1 MKKNMKWLIV
11 FVSLMM
17 PEVAFAEEI
26 NVCSGQSLRA
36 FQIIGYLIYVAKMVI
51 PLLLVVLGSID
62 LAKGV
67 IATNEKPNKDSLM
80 AFVRRLIIAVVI
92 FLIPTVLDFLLSF
105 VDGANDTMDKYSV
118 CTTCLLDPL
127 GDECQNGVDE

>member
-26 NVCSGQSLRA
+26 NVCSGQSLRV

-80 AFVRRLIIAVVI
+80 AFGRRLIIAVVI

-118 CTTCLLDPL
+118 CTTCLFDPL
-127 GDECQNGVDE
+127 GDECQNGVGE

>member
-1 MKKNMKWLIV
+1 MKKKYLLLII
-11 FVSLMM
+11 SLLVLI
-17 PEVAFAEEI
+17 PDVALAEEI
-26 NVCSGQSLRA
+26 NVCGGQSLRA
-36 FQIIGYLIYVAKMVI
+36 FQIIGYLIYVAKMII
-51 PLLLVVLGSID
+51 PLLLIVLGSID

-80 AFVRRLIIAVVI
+80 AFGRRLILAVIV

-105 VDGANDTMDKYSV
+105 IDGVNETMDKYSV

-127 GDECQNGVDE
+127 SDECQDSVNE

>member
-1 MKKNMKWLIV
+1 MKKKYLLLII
-11 FVSLMM
+11 SLLVLI
-17 PEVAFAEEI
+17 PDVALAEEI

-36 FQIIGYLIYVAKMVI
+36 FQIIGYLIYVAKMII
-51 PLLLVVLGSID
+51 PLLLIVLGSID

-80 AFVRRLIIAVVI
+80 AFGRRLIIAIVV
-92 FLIPTVLDFLLSF
+92 FLIPTILDFLLSF
-105 VDGANDTMDKYSV
+105 VDGVNDTMDNYSV

-127 GDECQNGVDE
+127 SDECQNGVNE

>member
-17 PEVAFAEEI
+17 PEVALAEEI

-80 AFVRRLIIAVVI
+80 AFGRRLIIAVVI

-127 GDECQNGVDE
+127 EDECQNGVDE

>member
-1 MKKNMKWLIV
+1 MKNKMLWLIV
-11 FVSLMM
+11 LASVFI
-17 PEVAFAEEI
+17 PNVALAEEI

-51 PLLLVVLGSID
+51 PLLLIILGSID

-80 AFVRRLIIAVVI
+80 AFVRRLIIAVIV

-105 VDGANDTMDKYSV
+105 VDGVNNTMDKYSV
-118 CTTCLLDPL
+118 CTTCLLNPL